1 MQATMQATMQTST
14 TEQKRNAQTY
24 TDAVG
29 ALSEIA
35 LSNVERLSTLNQN
48 LARAA
53 LQDCL
58 AASND
63 MLAVRDVNA
72 LQGVQAPALA
82 QFADYLRS
90 VQEIAVDSHKQVSA
104 VLDGY
109 FGTLGLGGSAGAN
122 MQAGFDA
129 MSRLTRQ
136 TRDVMNANMS
146 AASEA
151 NQKLNA
157 SITPPKK
164 AA

>member
-1 MQATMQATMQTST
+1 MQATTQATMQTST

-72 LQGVQAPALA
+72 LQGVQASAAAPALA

-109 FGTLGLGGSAGAN
+109 
-122 MQAGFDA
+122 
-129 MSRLTRQ
+129 
-136 TRDVMNANMS
+136 
-146 AASEA
+146 
-151 NQKLNA
+151 
-157 SITPPKK
+157 
-164 AA
+164 